1 MEKKKE
7 DKLYEE
13 LTDDIMNELS
23 SNKGED
29 ENEVQQ

>member
-7 DKLYEE
+7 GKLYEE
-13 LTDDIMNELS
+13 LTDDIMDELS

-29 ENEVQQ
+29 ENEVQ